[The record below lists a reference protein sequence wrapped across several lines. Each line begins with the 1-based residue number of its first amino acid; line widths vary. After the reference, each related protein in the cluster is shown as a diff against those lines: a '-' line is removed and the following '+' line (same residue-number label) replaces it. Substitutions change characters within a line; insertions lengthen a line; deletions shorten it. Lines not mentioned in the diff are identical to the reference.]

1 MAASETEGVEHG
13 TETAAQDFD
22 QAFAGMA
29 STAFSGNE
37 KDEGFPGLMQSG
49 HEETADVADAD
60 EPAMGADNSAL
71 IAGLP
76 VMMKVVLGSAKM
88 PVATLAKL
96 TKGSVVK
103 LDKMV
108 GDPVDILVNG
118 RLIARGEVVVLNEAS
133 SRFGVVLTQVGNLAP
148 SGK

>member
-1 MAASETEGVEHG
+1 MMPSDMDQSDDTTDGIESAFEQPMSGAAEFGVG
-13 TETAAQDFD
+13 QI
-22 QAFAGMA
+22 AGMA
-29 STAFSGNE
+29 DPAQVESDSSTASDFG
-37 KDEGFPGLMQSG
+37 
-49 HEETADVADAD
+49 T
-60 EPAMGADNSAL
+60 NSAM
-71 IAGLP
+71 IMGLP

-118 RLIARGEVVVLNEAS
+118 RLIARGEVVVLNEGT
-133 SRFGVVLTQVGNLAP
+133 SRFGVVLTQVGAIP
-148 SGK
+148 GVTK

>member
-1 MAASETEGVEHG
+1 MTASDMDGTEHG
-13 TETAAQDFD
+13 GEPAVQDFD
-22 QAFAGMA
+22 QAFASMGA
-29 STAFSGNE
+29 AAFAESDTPEGFSGIMPSASE
-37 KDEGFPGLMQSG
+37 TSGLG
-49 HEETADVADAD
+49 
-60 EPAMGADNSAL
+60 EPHIEVDNSAM

-96 TKGSVVK
+96 AKGSVVK

-118 RLIARGEVVVLNEAS
+118 HLIARGEVVVLNESS
-133 SRFGVVLTQVGNLAP
+133 SRFGVVLTQVGKLGP

>member
-1 MAASETEGVEHG
+1 MPSVSEAGGMDDARVE
-13 TETAAQDFD
+13 
-22 QAFAGMA
+22 
-29 STAFSGNE
+29 
-37 KDEGFPGLMQSG
+37 
-49 HEETADVADAD
+49 
-60 EPAMGADNSAL
+60 ADNSAM

-96 TKGSVVK
+96 AKGSVVK

-118 RLIARGEVVVLNEAS
+118 HLIARGEVVVLNEGA
-133 SRFGVVLTQVGNLAP
+133 SRFGVVLTQVGKLS

>member
-1 MAASETEGVEHG
+1 MTANETDEMEHG
-13 TETAAQDFD
+13 SEAATAPDFE
-22 QAFAGMA
+22 QTFAGIA
-29 STAFSGNE
+29 SSAFS
-37 KDEGFPGLMQSG
+37 EGKVDGFSELMQSQPDDAVEA
-49 HEETADVADAD
+49 HDVTA
-60 EPAMGADNSAL
+60 EADNSAL

-108 GDPVDILVNG
+108 GDSVDILVNG
-118 RLIARGEVVVLNEAS
+118 RLIARGEVVVLNEAQ
-133 SRFGVVLTQVGNLAP
+133 SRFGVVLTQVGKLSPAA
-148 SGK
+148 K

>member
-1 MAASETEGVEHG
+1 MTPGEAQAMQDVSETG
-13 TETAAQDFD
+13 ASDFE
-22 QAFAGMA
+22 QTFAGMA
-29 STAFSGNE
+29 AEAEFSGE
-37 KDEGFPGLMQSG
+37 LAEAAG
-49 HEETADVADAD
+49 ETGTASTIDQ
-60 EPAMGADNSAL
+60 PDNSAL

-96 TKGSVVK
+96 AKGSVVK

-118 RLIARGEVVVLNEAS
+118 RLIARGEVVVLNEGS
-133 SRFGVVLTQVGNLAP
+133 SRFGVVLTQVGGLAP
-148 SGK
+148 SAK

>member
-1 MAASETEGVEHG
+1 MAASDMDGTEHG
-13 TETAAQDFD
+13 GEAVAQDFD
-22 QAFAGMA
+22 QPFAGMGA
-29 STAFSGNE
+29 TAFA
-37 KDEGFPGLMQSG
+37 EGGKSEGYSDIIPSAPEAGM
-49 HEETADVADAD
+49 D
-60 EPAMGADNSAL
+60 EPHIEADNSAL

-96 TKGSVVK
+96 AKGSVVK

-118 RLIARGEVVVLNEAS
+118 HLIARGEVVILNEAS
-133 SRFGVVLTQVGNLAP
+133 SRFGVVLTQVGKITP
-148 SGK
+148 GK

>member
-1 MAASETEGVEHG
+1 MTASDADEMEQEPGV
-13 TETAAQDFD
+13 AMPDFD
-22 QAFAGMA
+22 QALTGMA
-29 STAFSGNE
+29 SVAFSEGD
-37 KDEGFPGLMQSG
+37 KTEGFSGLMSSDA
-49 HEETADVADAD
+49 EEPAGMDDVA
-60 EPAMGADNSAL
+60 EPADNSAM

-96 TKGSVVK
+96 TKGSIVK

-118 RLIARGEVVVLNEAS
+118 RLIARGEVVVLNESA
-133 SRFGVVLTQVGNLAP
+133 SRFGVVLTQVGNLAA

>member
-1 MAASETEGVEHG
+1 MTASQADEMEHDPGV
-13 TETAAQDFD
+13 AMPDFD
-22 QAFAGMA
+22 QALAGMA
-29 STAFSGNE
+29 SVAFSQGE
-37 KDEGFPGLMQSG
+37 KTEGFPGLAPSDTEQ
-49 HEETADVADAD
+49 TAGMGMD
-60 EPAMGADNSAL
+60 EAAEPVDNSAM

-88 PVATLAKL
+88 PVATLSKL
-96 TKGSVVK
+96 AKGSIVK

-118 RLIARGEVVVLNEAS
+118 RLIARGEVVVLNESA
-133 SRFGVVLTQVGNLAP
+133 SRFGVVLTQVGNLAA

>member
-1 MAASETEGVEHG
+1 MTPGEAQAMEDASETV
-13 TETAAQDFD
+13 ASDFE
-22 QAFAGMA
+22 QTLAGMA
-29 STAFSGNE
+29 
-37 KDEGFPGLMQSG
+37 EGAEFAAALHDGAG
-49 HEETADVADAD
+49 EDVAASANDQT
-60 EPAMGADNSAL
+60 DNSAM

-96 TKGSVVK
+96 AKGSVVK

-118 RLIARGEVVVLNEAS
+118 RLIARGEVVVLNEGS
-133 SRFGVVLTQVGNLAP
+133 SRFGVVLTQVGGPAP
-148 SGK
+148 SAK

>member
-1 MAASETEGVEHG
+1 MAASETDEAEHG
-13 TETAAQDFD
+13 TETTAQDFD

-29 STAFSGNE
+29 STAFSGDG
-37 KDEGFPGLMQSG
+37 KDEGFSGLMESG
-49 HEETADVADAD
+49 HEEAAEAE
-60 EPAMGADNSAL
+60 EPAVEVDNSAL

-133 SRFGVVLTQVGNLAP
+133 SRFGVVLTQVGKLAP

>member
-1 MAASETEGVEHG
+1 MTVSETDEMDPGAEPAV
-13 TETAAQDFD
+13 QDFD
-22 QAFAGMA
+22 QAFTDMA
-29 STAFSGNE
+29 SAAFSGND
-37 KDEGFPGLMQSG
+37 KSDAFPGIMQTGDEEAETSG
-49 HEETADVADAD
+49 ESSVEV
-60 EPAMGADNSAL
+60 DNSAL

-76 VMMKVVLGSAKM
+76 VMMKVVLGSARM

-108 GDPVDILVNG
+108 GDSVDILVNG

-133 SRFGVVLTQVGNLAP
+133 SRFGVVLTQVGKLAP
-148 SGK
+148 TAK

>member
-1 MAASETEGVEHG
+1 MTPSDADEMEQEPGLAMP
-13 TETAAQDFD
+13 DFD
-22 QAFAGMA
+22 QALAGMT
-29 STAFSGNE
+29 SVGFSEGDKTEGFSG
-37 KDEGFPGLMQSG
+37 LMPSDA
-49 HEETADVADAD
+49 EETAGMDDAA
-60 EPAMGADNSAL
+60 EPADNSAM

-96 TKGSVVK
+96 AKGSIVK

-118 RLIARGEVVVLNEAS
+118 RLIARGEVVVLNESA
-133 SRFGVVLTQVGNLAP
+133 SRFGVVLTQVGNLAA

>member
-1 MAASETEGVEHG
+1 MTPSEAQAMQDVSETG
-13 TETAAQDFD
+13 ASDFE
-22 QAFAGMA
+22 QTFAGMA
-29 STAFSGNE
+29 AEAEFSGE
-37 KDEGFPGLMQSG
+37 LAEAAG
-49 HEETADVADAD
+49 ETGSASTIDQ
-60 EPAMGADNSAL
+60 PDNSAL

-96 TKGSVVK
+96 AKGSVVK

-118 RLIARGEVVVLNEAS
+118 RLIARGEVVVLNEGS
-133 SRFGVVLTQVGNLAP
+133 SRFGVVLTQVGGLAP
-148 SGK
+148 SAK

>member
-1 MAASETEGVEHG
+1 VEAHDV
-13 TETAAQDFD
+13 TA
-22 QAFAGMA
+22 
-29 STAFSGNE
+29 E
-37 KDEGFPGLMQSG
+37 
-49 HEETADVADAD
+49 
-60 EPAMGADNSAL
+60 ADNSAL

-108 GDPVDILVNG
+108 GDSVDILVNG
-118 RLIARGEVVVLNEAS
+118 RLIARGEVVVLNEAQ
-133 SRFGVVLTQVGNLAP
+133 SRFGVVLTQVGKLSPAA
-148 SGK
+148 K

>member
-1 MAASETEGVEHG
+1 MTASDADEMEQEPGV
-13 TETAAQDFD
+13 AMPDFD
-22 QAFAGMA
+22 QALTGMA
-29 STAFSGNE
+29 SVAFSEGD
-37 KDEGFPGLMQSG
+37 KTEGFSGLMPSDA
-49 HEETADVADAD
+49 EETTGMDDVA
-60 EPAMGADNSAL
+60 EPADNSAM

-96 TKGSVVK
+96 TKGSIVK

-118 RLIARGEVVVLNEAS
+118 RLIARGEVVVLNESA
-133 SRFGVVLTQVGNLAP
+133 SRFGVVLTQVGNLAA